1 MRPPAPNGTDGA
13 RAVLRQQLILLLV
26 LSITACSPSEVGAEK
41 FENYLQRLS
50 RVADVE
56 IESMETTRRGKIP
69 NFSQSRTSNIPNGT
83 LSLIDFLSLSGC
95 ALQANIARR
104 NTSMGRTASAS
115 QKLILD
121 LEFLRLAPACIEL
134 LTRQGDA
141 EIAKTLNDNIVLRQ
155 THLKQRLFTALLGGP
170 EWQDF
175 WRIPNRLLNY
185 PDNASGDTAQ
195 ALWILSQR
203 VARFLDGQWTEN
215 DENLEPLLAQL
226 RVSSGGQLIEAA
238 RLQTEALTRGS
249 AIMALAATRGA
260 YCRRGAITDVGTVT
274 KTVIAKYFAGDVQ
287 AWSAQVSQR
296 HYEIQTPLLAL
307 ETRLNDVLPHEYVAW
322 RQHREELLEQLYAAP
337 RQHVLSAQALLN
349 NC

>member
-1 MRPPAPNGTDGA
+1 MRPQVPNGMDGV
-13 RAVLRQQLILLLV
+13 RVVLKQQLTILLL
-26 LSITACSPSEVGAEK
+26 LSISACSPAEVGAEK
-41 FENYLQRLS
+41 FDNYLKRLS

-56 IESMETTRRGKIP
+56 VESMEASRSPKIP
-69 NFSQSRTSNIPNGT
+69 NFAQRRTSTIPNGT

-134 LTRQGDA
+134 LTQQGET
-141 EIAKTLNDNIVLRQ
+141 EIAKTLHDNIALRR

-175 WRIPNRLLNY
+175 WRIPNRLLDY

-203 VARFLDGQWTEN
+203 VERFLDGQWTEK
-215 DENLEPLLAQL
+215 DEDLEPLLAKL
-226 RVSSGGQLIEAA
+226 RVNSGGQLVEAA
-238 RLQTEALTRGS
+238 RLQTDKLTRGS
-249 AIMALAATRGA
+249 AIMALAATREA
-260 YCRRGAITDVGTVT
+260 YCHRGAITDIGTVT

-287 AWSAQVSQR
+287 AWSARVSQR

-307 ETRLNDVLPHEYVAW
+307 ETHLEDVLPHEYVVW

-349 NC
+349 DC

>member
-1 MRPPAPNGTDGA
+1 MDGA
-13 RAVLRQQLILLLV
+13 RIVLRQQLAILLL
-26 LSITACSPSEVGAEK
+26 LSITACSPAEVGAEK
-41 FENYLQRLS
+41 FDNYLQRLS

-56 IESMETTRRGKIP
+56 VESVEATRRPKIP
-69 NFSQSRTSNIPNGT
+69 TFSQSRRSNIPNGT

-134 LTRQGDA
+134 LTQQGET
-141 EIAKTLNDNIVLRQ
+141 EIAKTLHDNIELRR

-175 WRIPNRLLNY
+175 WRIPNSLLNY

-203 VARFLDGQWTEN
+203 VERFLDGQWTEK
-215 DENLEPLLAQL
+215 DEDLEPLLAKL
-226 RVSSGGQLIEAA
+226 RVNSGGQLIEAA
-238 RLQTEALTRGS
+238 RLQTDKLTRGS
-249 AIMALAATRGA
+249 AIIDLAAKRGA
-260 YCRRGAITDVGTVT
+260 YCHRGAITDVGTVT
-274 KTVIAKYFAGDVQ
+274 KTVVAKYFAGDVQ
-287 AWSAQVSQR
+287 TWSARVSQR

-307 ETRLNDVLPHEYVAW
+307 ETRLKDALPGAYVVW
-322 RQHREELLEQLYAAP
+322 RQHREDLLEQLYAAP

-349 NC
+349 DC

>member
-1 MRPPAPNGTDGA
+1 MDGA
-13 RAVLRQQLILLLV
+13 RIVLRQQLTILVL
-26 LSITACSPSEVGAEK
+26 LSITACSPSDVGADK

-56 IESMETTRRGKIP
+56 VDAMATTHRAKIP
-69 NFSQSRTSNIPNGT
+69 NFSQSRANKIPNGT

-95 ALQANIARR
+95 ALQTNIARR

-121 LEFLRLAPACIEL
+121 LEFLRLAPACIER
-134 LTRQGDA
+134 LTRQGEA
-141 EIAKTLNDNIVLRQ
+141 EIAKTLHDNIALRQ
-155 THLKQRLFTALLGGP
+155 THLKQRLFTALLAGP

-203 VARFLDGQWTEN
+203 VERFLDNRWTKN
-215 DENLEPLLAQL
+215 DEDLEPLLAQL

-238 RLQTEALTRGS
+238 RLQTEALSRGS

-260 YCRRGAITDVGTVT
+260 YCHRGAITDVGTVT

-287 AWSAQVSQR
+287 AWSARVSQR

-307 ETRLNDVLPHEYVAW
+307 ETRLKDVLPHEYVVW
-322 RQHREELLEQLYAAP
+322 RQHREELLDQLYAAP
-337 RQHVLSAQALLN
+337 REHVLSAQVLLDG
-349 NC
+349 C

>member
-1 MRPPAPNGTDGA
+1 MRPQVPNGMDGV
-13 RAVLRQQLILLLV
+13 RVVLKQQLTILLL
-26 LSITACSPSEVGAEK
+26 LSISACSPAEVGAEK
-41 FENYLQRLS
+41 FDNYLKRLS

-56 IESMETTRRGKIP
+56 VESMEASRSPKIP
-69 NFSQSRTSNIPNGT
+69 NFAQRRTSTIPNGT

-134 LTRQGDA
+134 LTQQGET
-141 EIAKTLNDNIVLRQ
+141 EIAKTLHDNIALRR

-203 VARFLDGQWTEN
+203 VERFLDGQWTEK
-215 DENLEPLLAQL
+215 DEDLEPLLAKL
-226 RVSSGGQLIEAA
+226 RVNSGGQLVEAA
-238 RLQTEALTRGS
+238 RLQTDKLTRGS
-249 AIMALAATRGA
+249 AIMALAATREA
-260 YCRRGAITDVGTVT
+260 YCHRGAITDIGTVT
-274 KTVIAKYFAGDVQ
+274 KTVITKYFAGDVQ
-287 AWSAQVSQR
+287 AWSARVSQR

-307 ETRLNDVLPHEYVAW
+307 ETHLEDVLPHEYVVW

-349 NC
+349 DC

>member
-1 MRPPAPNGTDGA
+1 MDGA
-13 RAVLRQQLILLLV
+13 RVVLKQQLTILLL

-50 RVADVE
+50 RIADVE
-56 IESMETTRRGKIP
+56 IESTEATHRAKIP
-69 NFSQSRTSNIPNGT
+69 NFSPSQTDNIPNGT

-95 ALQANIARR
+95 ALQTNIARR

-141 EIAKTLNDNIVLRQ
+141 EIAQTLHDNIALRR

-175 WRIPNRLLNY
+175 WRIPNRLLDY

-203 VARFLDGQWTEN
+203 AERFLDGQWTEK
-215 DENLEPLLAQL
+215 DEDLEPLLAQL
-226 RVSSGGQLIEAA
+226 RVSSGGHLIEAA

-249 AIMALAATRGA
+249 AVMALAAKRGA
-260 YCRRGAITDVGTVT
+260 YCHRGSITDVGTVT

-287 AWSAQVSQR
+287 VWSARVSQR

-307 ETRLNDVLPHEYVAW
+307 ETRLEDVLPHEYMVW
-322 RQHREELLEQLYAAP
+322 RQHREALLEQLYAAP

-349 NC
+349 DC